1 MGMRSTLFPV
11 SLALV
16 CISALAVAQ
25 SPNVPEDERKGFATL
40 GQDALRHDV
49 SFLASDHLA
58 GRMSMQPG
66 DDQAVQWIAGQF
78 AKAGLNPIALKANG
92 LPGYEQSFAIV
103 EYKPDRENSKVTMI
117 RGGKPTVW
125 GAPQAF
131 GAFKHN
137 IDVTAP
143 VAFAGYGITAPG
155 LKYDDYG
162 GFNVKGKIV
171 VVFEHEPQEDNAQS
185 TFYGVGN
192 TKYATA
198 RVKMLNAQAHGAVGV
213 IFVPEPNRKHLTN
226 AERVAKIGGSTQRT
240 EPLPLQAIA
249 NDELSIPSV
258 TVTDAVAKEL
268 FASLGTTASDL
279 QAKIDASLIPQSVAL
294 PDTTV
299 DLHFHN
305 LSEDDGHISN
315 VVGLLKGS
323 DARLSAETIL
333 ISAHHDHDGTAACAA
348 GMGGT
353 DQDGQNIPAST
364 DCKAVWHGADDN
376 ASGTAGVIAL
386 ARAFAANNAK
396 PKRSILFVVF
406 AGEERGLLGS
416 YWMVQHPLRTLGTTR
431 AMLNFDMIGRDEKA
445 SSQTDGLIDVPAD
458 TTNRL
463 NLVGA
468 EYSPSYR
475 AVVEEANSSG
485 IGLTLD
491 DRFDHD
497 SALNVLFRSDQFPFL
512 LRGIPALWWFTGF
525 HPDYHHV
532 TDTAE
537 KIDYAKM
544 NKILQLAYL
553 STWRFAT
560 DASTPVFVDNP
571 LPTPPPGASV
581 AADAPAGPDGTTGS
595 TAAAPE
601 PHHHRPVAPVNLGT
615 GANSAAPPVK
625 AAISP
630 ASLAGTPAS
639 TEIPATPGPA
649 DAPAKVVAPAP
660 TTATPAPAPATNIVG
675 GPIAHPPITPVSMA
689 GPPPVSSKPQ
699 AVLAPVIKVKLGG
712 KQAGEDDYNE
722 ANGIPPN
729 E

>member
-1 MGMRSTLFPV
+1 MRSILFPV

-103 EYKPDRENSKVTMI
+103 EYKPDRENSKVTMV

-125 GAPQAF
+125 SAPDAF

-137 IDVTAP
+137 IDVTAS
-143 VAFAGYGITAPG
+143 VVFAGYGITAFG

-171 VVFEHEPQEDNAQS
+171 VLFDHEPQEDNPKS
-185 TFYGVGN
+185 VFYGVGN

-198 RVKMLNAQAHGAVGV
+198 RVKMLNAQAHGAAAV
-213 IFVPEPNRKHLTN
+213 IFMPEPNRKHLTN
-226 AERVAKIGGSTQRT
+226 AERVAKIGGGLQRS

-249 NDELSIPSV
+249 NDELTIPSV
-258 TVTDAVAKEL
+258 TVTDAVAKVL
-268 FASLGTTASDL
+268 FASLGTTASEL
-279 QAKIDASLIPQSVAL
+279 QTKIDTTLTPQTIAL

-305 LSEDDGHISN
+305 LSEDEGHISN

-323 DARLSAETIL
+323 DPRLSSDTIL
-333 ISAHHDHDGTAACAA
+333 ISAHHDHDGVGACPA
-348 GMGGT
+348 GENGT
-353 DQDGQNIPAST
+353 DQDGQIIPAGP
-364 DCKAVWHGADDN
+364 DCRFTWHGADDN

-416 YWMVQHPLRTLGTTR
+416 YWMVQHPLRALGTTR
-431 AMLNFDMIGRDEKA
+431 AVISFDMIGRDEKA
-445 SSQTDGLIDVPAD
+445 SPQTNGLIDIPAD

-475 AVVEEANSSG
+475 AVVEEMNNSG
-485 IGLTLD
+485 VGLTLD

-497 SALNVLFRSDQFPFL
+497 SVLNVLFRSDQFPFL
-512 LRGIPALWWFTGF
+512 LRNIPALWWFTGF

-553 STWRFAT
+553 STWRFAS
-560 DASTPVFVDNP
+560 DASTPAFVDNP
-571 LPTPPPGASV
+571 PPPPPPSAPV
-581 AADAPAGPDGTTGS
+581 AADAPASPDTPSGS
-595 TAAAPE
+595 AAAMPE
-601 PHHHRPVAPVNLGT
+601 PHHHRPVAAVNLGT
-615 GANSAAPPVK
+615 GANNTAPPAK
-625 AAISP
+625 AAIAP
-630 ASLAGTPAS
+630 ASLAGTPS
-639 TEIPATPGPA
+639 SLEVPATPST
-649 DAPAKVVAPAP
+649 APAKVTTPAQAPEAPAPAP
-660 TTATPAPAPATNIVG
+660 TTNLVG
-675 GPIAHPPITPVSMA
+675 GPVAHRPIAAVSMG
-689 GPPPVSSKPQ
+689 GPPPVSKAPK

-722 ANGIPPN
+722 ANGIIPN